1 MKKHILKSLILI
13 IQFYNDISCII
24 RSHQVSSGIIQ
35 VTHLVAKHRPQEK
48 ELIARYQGDAHLA
61 QGFQLD
67 QLVDINLSVVFVDA
81 C

>member
-1 MKKHILKSLILI
+1 M
-13 IQFYNDISCII
+13 Y
-24 RSHQVSSGIIQ
+24 HQVSSGIIQ

-48 ELIARYQGDAHLA
+48 ELIARYQGDTHLA